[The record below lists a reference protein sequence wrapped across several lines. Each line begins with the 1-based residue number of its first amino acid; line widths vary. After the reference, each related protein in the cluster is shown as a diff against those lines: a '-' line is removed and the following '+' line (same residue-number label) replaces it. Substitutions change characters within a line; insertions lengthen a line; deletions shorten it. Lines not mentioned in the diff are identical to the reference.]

1 MLSKA
6 TCQIVLALSLCT
18 CLTGGM
24 ASAQSQY
31 SGIVI
36 FGDSLSDPGNI
47 PKFFGLDYP
56 PAPYF
61 QNQFSNGPVY
71 AKYLDALFGISTP
84 LQDYAIGGAE
94 TGVGN
99 IGGLP
104 GNAAIGLPNAGINGE
119 I

>member
-47 PKFFGLDYP
+47 PKFFGIDYP
-56 PAPYF
+56 APPYF
-61 QNQFSNGPVY
+61 ENQFSNGPVY
-71 AKYLDALFGISTP
+71 AKYLDALFGIGQP

-94 TGVGN
+94 TGAGN
-99 IGGLP
+99 IGGVGGEPPLGP
-104 GNAAIGLPNAGINGE
+104 APAG
-119 I
+119 